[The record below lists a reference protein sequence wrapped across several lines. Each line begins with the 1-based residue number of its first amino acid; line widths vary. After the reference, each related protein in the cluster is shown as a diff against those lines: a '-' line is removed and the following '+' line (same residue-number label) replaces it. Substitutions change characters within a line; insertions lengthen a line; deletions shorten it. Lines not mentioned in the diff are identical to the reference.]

1 MDQEKAPGES
11 GSFFASPEY
20 ASPSEVAAQVGL
32 CLNDPLVCAVL
43 EAVGSYALVINAQ
56 RQILAMNPALMEAM
70 KAEDPEGIHG
80 LRMGEALGCVHADE
94 GPSGCGTSKACR
106 QCGALL
112 SVLASQ
118 SQGEAVSG
126 ECLMSILRDG
136 RWEAREFA
144 VRSHPLE
151 VGGVSMTL
159 LTLHDI
165 CAVKRRAVLERIFIH
180 DLMNSLQGLRG
191 WSEVL
196 QGAGADAPQIAG
208 RILSVAHKLTLEV
221 ESQQKLLQAEGG
233 ELVAQVRAVAPEQ
246 ILDQLLEDLGPGLSS
261 RVIREPVLAGAPTLR
276 TDPAI
281 LCRVL
286 GNMVKNALEALPP
299 GGQARIWLEWR
310 QGRPTFVVQNPG
322 CIPPEIADRI
332 FHRSFSTKAS
342 SGRGLGTY
350 EMKVLGETVLGG
362 KVGFTTNWEEGTRF
376 FVELPA
382 GV

>member
-1 MDQEKAPGES
+1 
-11 GSFFASPEY
+11 
-20 ASPSEVAAQVGL
+20 
-32 CLNDPLVCAVL
+32 
-43 EAVGSYALVINAQ
+43 
-56 RQILAMNPALMEAM
+56 
-70 KAEDPEGIHG
+70 
-80 LRMGEALGCVHADE
+80 
-94 GPSGCGTSKACR
+94 
-106 QCGALL
+106 
-112 SVLASQ
+112 
-118 SQGEAVSG
+118 
-126 ECLMSILRDG
+126 
-136 RWEAREFA
+136 
-144 VRSHPLE
+144 
-151 VGGVSMTL
+151 
-159 LTLHDI
+159 
-165 CAVKRRAVLERIFIH
+165 
-180 DLMNSLQGLRG
+180 
-191 WSEVL
+191 
-196 QGAGADAPQIAG
+196 
-208 RILSVAHKLTLEV
+208 VAHKLTLEV

-310 QGRPTFVVQNPG
+310 QGRPAFVVQNPG